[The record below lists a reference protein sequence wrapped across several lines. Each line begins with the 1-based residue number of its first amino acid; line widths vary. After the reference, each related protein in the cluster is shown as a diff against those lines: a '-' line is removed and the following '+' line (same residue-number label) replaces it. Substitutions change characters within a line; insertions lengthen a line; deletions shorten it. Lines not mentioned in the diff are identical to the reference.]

1 MSVYARIS
9 GRKRSCLL
17 QRKDICVRVCMFC
30 ILDKKMCKWK
40 EKVAA
45 LGRDTCR
52 FLPRIARKVTL
63 PITHP
68 EEILAVI
75 PNEEEIHCHHL
86 GKYVTLPPSPSA
98 RINDTCATHNQP
110 PSP

>member
-1 MSVYARIS
+1 MAAEPSVPRN
-9 GRKRSCLL
+9 REPRWLH
-17 QRKDICVRVCMFC
+17 RVCRS
-30 ILDKKMCKWK
+30 CKWK

-45 LGRDTCR
+45 FGRDTCR

-75 PNEEEIHCHHL
+75 PKEEAIHCHHV
-86 GKYVTLPPSPSA
+86 GKYVTLPASPSG
-98 RINDTCATHNQP
+98 RINETGATHDQTP
-110 PSP
+110 

>member
-1 MSVYARIS
+1 MRNHPEIEVVRRDRGEDYATA
-9 GRKRSCLL
+9 
-17 QRKDICVRVCMFC
+17 
-30 ILDKKMCKWK
+30 CKWK

-75 PNEEEIHCHHL
+75 PKEEAIHCHHL
-86 GKYVTLPPSPSA
+86 GKYVTLPASP
-98 RINDTCATHNQP
+98 
-110 PSP
+110 

>member
-1 MSVYARIS
+1 MLSRGFRPLTFA
-9 GRKRSCLL
+9 CLFTP
-17 QRKDICVRVCMFC
+17 ITF
-30 ILDKKMCKWK
+30 LDPVQEGFVTWDCKWK

-75 PNEEEIHCHHL
+75 PKEEAIHCHHL
-86 GKYVTLPPSPSA
+86 GKYVTLPASPSG
-98 RINDTCATHNQP
+98 RINETGATHDQTP
-110 PSP
+110 